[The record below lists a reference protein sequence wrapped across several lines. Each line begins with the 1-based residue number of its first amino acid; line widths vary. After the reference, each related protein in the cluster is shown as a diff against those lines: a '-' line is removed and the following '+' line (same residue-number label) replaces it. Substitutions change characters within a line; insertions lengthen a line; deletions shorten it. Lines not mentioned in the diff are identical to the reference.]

1 MSKHSRSTITSCQ
14 LLIFFS
20 IFTVLLVSEPEFQPF
35 SLLFIIWQMQW
46 GTTGVQPYI
55 FCPDIHR
62 TMPTE
67 IFLNLYTLVFLVW
80 LTLIL
85 CLGTRVLHKMI
96 CVTCHSF
103 ANECLEYV
111 MCVSKTSFA
120 TLEEG
125 YLAMIFS
132 SEMLILRLLTN
143 CEKATLQSTS
153 NECLKLSALS
163 TAS

>member
-20 IFTVLLVSEPEFQPF
+20 MFTVLQISEPKFQPF

-62 TMPTE
+62 TMPDCNYPKF
-67 IFLNLYTLVFLVW
+67 ICLGFLVW

-96 CVTCHSF
+96 CVTCYSF

-132 SEMLILRLLTN
+132 SEMLI
-143 CEKATLQSTS
+143 
-153 NECLKLSALS
+153 
-163 TAS
+163 